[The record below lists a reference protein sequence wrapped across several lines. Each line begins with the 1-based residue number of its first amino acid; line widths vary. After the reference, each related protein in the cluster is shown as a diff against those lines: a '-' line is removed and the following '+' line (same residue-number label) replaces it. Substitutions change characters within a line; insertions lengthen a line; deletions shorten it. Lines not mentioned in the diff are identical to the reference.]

1 MQTKEG
7 WLVVLGQEGLCEGW
21 GNCLKYLK
29 REWNRKEGRGSKD
42 LKKGGGVQ
50 VGSRGGRLK
59 KKGGWNPLTNYGCIH
74 SAHAGELSSL
84 LVDISNFN
92 KTEDLSGNQALNKNS
107 SNSKKTQKN
116 INLI

>member
-1 MQTKEG
+1 MEQKRGEG
-7 WLVVLGQEGLCEGW
+7 KQ
-21 GNCLKYLK
+21 
-29 REWNRKEGRGSKD
+29 RF
-42 LKKGGGVQ
+42 KKGGGQ
-50 VGSRGGRLK
+50 VGSRGGGLK